1 MNSMNMTYRIEDKD
15 NRSYNSLEDIIEKS
29 IKPMNLLVQ
38 DVISNRKFLDRK
50 LFSIQ
55 VTSKKS
61 KIQSKEIW

>member
-50 LFSIQ
+50 FFTIQ
-55 VTSKKS
+55 ATSKK
-61 KIQSKEIW
+61 

>member
-1 MNSMNMTYRIEDKD
+1 MNMTYRIEDKD

-55 VTSKKS
+55 VISKKS
-61 KIQSKEIW
+61 KIRLKEI